1 MEERIPA
8 LGIYVNIW
16 RGGAGEPL
24 FVLTGWNGSFPEN
37 KDMLVALSS
46 YFDVY
51 GIELPGIGQSDAPPQ
66 DWSFDDFIPLINA
79 VFAHYGIEKGMVLG
93 HSFGCVAALKFA
105 RYFPQRVHYLILSNS
120 PILSPK
126 NFWGAR
132 RVIYFCF
139 LVFTVLVAWP
149 CWLISKAMP
158 FRGGIFVSFIRRYGR
173 QYPYLTRSS
182 GIMRKILR
190 VAIEDDTVQ
199 DARNVEAPT
208 YIVWS
213 ERGWIT
219 PLRNAK
225 ALRENLRNHD
235 FVVIPGAPHDF
246 RGVWA
251 QKFSEIVRDWVA
263 QKNL

>member
-1 MEERIPA
+1 MEERV
-8 LGIYVNIW
+8 LVMGIHVNIW
-16 RGGAGEPL
+16 RGGVGEPL
-24 FVLTGWNGSFPEN
+24 FVLTGWNGTFRAN
-37 KDMLVALSS
+37 RDMLTALSL

-66 DWSFDDFIPLINA
+66 DWSFYDFIPLINA
-79 VFAHYGIEKGMVLG
+79 VFAHYGIERGMVLG

-105 RYFPQRVHYLILSNS
+105 RYFPERVSYLIISNG

-139 LVFTVLVAWP
+139 LLFTVLIAFP
-149 CWLISKAMP
+149 CWLLAKVIP
-158 FRGGIFVSFIRRYGR
+158 FRAGQEGLVRRFGG
-173 QYPYLTRSS
+173 QYPYLTRSR

-190 VAIEDDTVQ
+190 VAIEDDTAQ
-199 DARNVEAPT
+199 DARNLEAPT

-213 ERGWIT
+213 EKGWIT
-219 PLRNAK
+219 PVRNAK

-235 FVVIPGAPHDF
+235 FFVIPNAPHDF

-251 QKFSEIVRDWVA
+251 LKFSEIVRDWVVS
-263 QKNL
+263 KKP